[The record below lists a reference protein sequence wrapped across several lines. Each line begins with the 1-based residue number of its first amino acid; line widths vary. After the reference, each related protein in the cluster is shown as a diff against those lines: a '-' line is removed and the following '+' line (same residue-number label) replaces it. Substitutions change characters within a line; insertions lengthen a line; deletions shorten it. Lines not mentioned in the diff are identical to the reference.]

1 MVSVV
6 LKLLYSRGYSVVLA
20 NNLRRM
26 GILLFG
32 AAKDIAGVPVL
43 EKPAHI
49 TDVATLKGWLYEVY
63 PSLQQLR
70 SVMIAV
76 NRTYATDSQEIGAD
90 DEIAVIP
97 PVSGG

>member
-1 MVSVV
+1 
-6 LKLLYSRGYSVVLA
+6 
-20 NNLRRM
+20 M

-43 EKPAHI
+43 EKPAH
-49 TDVATLKGWLYEVY
+49 VNNVGALKAWLYEVY
-63 PSLQQLR
+63 PSLQQLK
-70 SVMIAV
+70 SMMIAV
-76 NRTYATDSQEIGAD
+76 NRSYAVDMQALSDQ

>member
-1 MVSVV
+1 
-6 LKLLYSRGYSVVLA
+6 
-20 NNLRRM
+20 M

-43 EKPAHI
+43 EKPDHI
-49 TDVATLKGWLYEVY
+49 KDVAALKAWLYDVY
-63 PSLQQLR
+63 PSLQQLK
-70 SVMIAV
+70 SMMIAV
-76 NRTYATDSQEIGAD
+76 NRTYATDAQPIGAH

>member
-1 MVSVV
+1 
-6 LKLLYSRGYSVVLA
+6 
-20 NNLRRM
+20 M

-43 EKPAHI
+43 NKPEHI
-49 TDVATLKGWLYEVY
+49 TDVATLKAWLFELY

-76 NRTYATDSQEIGAD
+76 NRTYAADTQVISSQ

>member
-1 MVSVV
+1 M
-6 LKLLYSRGYSVVLA
+6 G
-20 NNLRRM
+20 M

-49 TDVATLKGWLYEVY
+49 SDVAALKAWLYEVY
-63 PSLQQLR
+63 PSLQQLK
-70 SVMIAV
+70 SMMIAV
-76 NRTYATDSQEIGAD
+76 NRAYATYEQTISQQ
-90 DEIAVIP
+90 DEVAVIP

>member
-1 MVSVV
+1 
-6 LKLLYSRGYSVVLA
+6 
-20 NNLRRM
+20 M

-43 EKPAHI
+43 EKPDHI
-49 TDVATLKGWLYEVY
+49 RDVATLKAWLYEVY
-63 PSLQQLR
+63 PSLQQLK
-70 SVMIAV
+70 SMMIAV
-76 NRTYATDSQEIGAD
+76 NRAYATDTQPIGAH

>member
-1 MVSVV
+1 
-6 LKLLYSRGYSVVLA
+6 
-20 NNLRRM
+20 M

-43 EKPAHI
+43 DKPEHI
-49 TDVATLKGWLYEVY
+49 TDVATLKAWLFGVY

-76 NRTYATDSQEIGAD
+76 NRTYAADTQVISSQ

>member
-1 MVSVV
+1 
-6 LKLLYSRGYSVVLA
+6 
-20 NNLRRM
+20 M

-43 EKPAHI
+43 DKPEHI
-49 TDVATLKGWLYEVY
+49 TDVATLKAWLYEVY

-76 NRTYATDSQEIGAD
+76 NRTYAADTQEISNQ

>member
-1 MVSVV
+1 
-6 LKLLYSRGYSVVLA
+6 
-20 NNLRRM
+20 M

-43 EKPAHI
+43 DKPEHI
-49 TDVATLKGWLYEVY
+49 TDVATLKAWLYEVY

-70 SVMIAV
+70 SLMIAV
-76 NRTYATDSQEIGAD
+76 NRTYAADTQEISSQ

>member
-1 MVSVV
+1 
-6 LKLLYSRGYSVVLA
+6 
-20 NNLRRM
+20 M

-43 EKPAHI
+43 NKPEHI
-49 TDVATLKGWLYEVY
+49 TDVATLKAWLFEVY

-76 NRTYATDSQEIGAD
+76 NRTYAAD
-90 DEIAVIP
+90 TQVISSGDEIAVIP

>member
-1 MVSVV
+1 
-6 LKLLYSRGYSVVLA
+6 
-20 NNLRRM
+20 M

-32 AAKDIAGVPVL
+32 VAKDIAGVPVL

-49 TDVATLKGWLYEVY
+49 SDVAALKAWLYEAY
-63 PSLQQLR
+63 PSLLQLKYL
-70 SVMIAV
+70 MIAV
-76 NRTYATDSQEIGAD
+76 NREYADDSQTISAQ

>member
-1 MVSVV
+1 
-6 LKLLYSRGYSVVLA
+6 
-20 NNLRRM
+20 M

-43 EKPAHI
+43 NKPEHI
-49 TDVATLKGWLYEVY
+49 TDVATLKAWLFELY

-76 NRTYATDSQEIGAD
+76 NRTYATDTQVISSQ

>member
-1 MVSVV
+1 
-6 LKLLYSRGYSVVLA
+6 
-20 NNLRRM
+20 M

-43 EKPAHI
+43 EKPEHI
-49 TDVATLKGWLYEVY
+49 RDVATLRDWLYEAY
-63 PSLQQLR
+63 PSLRQLR

-76 NRTYATDSQEIGAD
+76 NRAYAADSQVISAT

>member
-1 MVSVV
+1 
-6 LKLLYSRGYSVVLA
+6 
-20 NNLRRM
+20 M

-32 AAKDIAGVPVL
+32 AAKDIAGVTVL
-43 EKPAHI
+43 NKPEHI
-49 TDVATLKGWLYEVY
+49 TDVATLKAWLFELY

-76 NRTYATDSQEIGAD
+76 NRTYATDTQVISSQ

>member
-1 MVSVV
+1 
-6 LKLLYSRGYSVVLA
+6 
-20 NNLRRM
+20 M

-32 AAKDIAGVPVL
+32 AAKDIAGVPVIN
-43 EKPAHI
+43 KPEHI
-49 TDVATLKGWLYEVY
+49 TDVAALKAWLFEVY

-76 NRTYATDSQEIGAD
+76 NRTYAAD
-90 DEIAVIP
+90 TQVISSEDEIAVIP

>member
-1 MVSVV
+1 
-6 LKLLYSRGYSVVLA
+6 
-20 NNLRRM
+20 M

-43 EKPAHI
+43 EKPDHI
-49 TDVATLKGWLYEVY
+49 TDVATLKVWLYEAY
-63 PSLQQLR
+63 PALQQLK
-70 SVMIAV
+70 SMMIAV
-76 NRTYATDSQEIGAD
+76 NRAYATDTQLIGTG

>member
-1 MVSVV
+1 
-6 LKLLYSRGYSVVLA
+6 
-20 NNLRRM
+20 M

-49 TDVATLKGWLYEVY
+49 TDVAALKAWLYEVY
-63 PSLQQLR
+63 PSLQQLK
-70 SVMIAV
+70 SMMIAV
-76 NRTYATDSQEIGAD
+76 NRAYATDAQLISAR

>member
-1 MVSVV
+1 
-6 LKLLYSRGYSVVLA
+6 
-20 NNLRRM
+20 M

-32 AAKDIAGVPVL
+32 AAKDIAGVPVIN
-43 EKPAHI
+43 KPEHI
-49 TDVATLKGWLYEVY
+49 TDVAALKVWLFEVY

-76 NRTYATDSQEIGAD
+76 NRTYAAD
-90 DEIAVIP
+90 TQVISSEDEIAVIP

>member
-1 MVSVV
+1 
-6 LKLLYSRGYSVVLA
+6 
-20 NNLRRM
+20 M

-43 EKPAHI
+43 QKPENI
-49 TDVATLKGWLYEVY
+49 GNVAALKAWLYEEY
-63 PSLQQLR
+63 PELQQLR
-70 SVMIAV
+70 SMMIAV
-76 NRTYATDSQEIGAD
+76 NRTYAADSQTIGSQ

>member
-1 MVSVV
+1 
-6 LKLLYSRGYSVVLA
+6 
-20 NNLRRM
+20 M

-32 AAKDIAGVPVL
+32 AAKDIAGVPVID
-43 EKPAHI
+43 KPEHI
-49 TDVATLKGWLYEVY
+49 TDVAALKAWLFEVY

-76 NRTYATDSQEIGAD
+76 NRTYAADTQVISSQ

>member
-1 MVSVV
+1 MV
-6 LKLLYSRGYSVVLA
+6 LKLLFYRGYIVVLT
-20 NNLRRM
+20 NKLRRM

-49 TDVATLKGWLYEVY
+49 TDVATLKDWLYEVY
-63 PSLQQLR
+63 PSLHQLR

-76 NRTYATDSQEIGAD
+76 NRAYAADSQEIGAD

>member
-1 MVSVV
+1 
-6 LKLLYSRGYSVVLA
+6 
-20 NNLRRM
+20 M

-43 EKPAHI
+43 NKPEHI
-49 TDVATLKGWLYEVY
+49 TDVATLKAWLFEVY

-76 NRTYATDSQEIGAD
+76 NRTYAADTQVISSQ

>member
-1 MVSVV
+1 
-6 LKLLYSRGYSVVLA
+6 
-20 NNLRRM
+20 M

-32 AAKDIAGVPVL
+32 VAKDIAGVPVL

-49 TDVATLKGWLYEVY
+49 SDVAALKAWLYEAY
-63 PSLQQLR
+63 PSLLQLK
-70 SVMIAV
+70 SMMIAV
-76 NRTYATDSQEIGAD
+76 NRTYAADSQTISAQ

>member
-1 MVSVV
+1 
-6 LKLLYSRGYSVVLA
+6 
-20 NNLRRM
+20 M

-43 EKPAHI
+43 DKPEHI
-49 TDVATLKGWLYEVY
+49 TDVATLKAWLYEVY

-76 NRTYATDSQEIGAD
+76 NRTYAADTQEISSQ
-90 DEIAVIP
+90 DEVAVIP

>member
-1 MVSVV
+1 
-6 LKLLYSRGYSVVLA
+6 
-20 NNLRRM
+20 M

-43 EKPAHI
+43 DKPEHV
-49 TDVATLKGWLYEVY
+49 TDVATLKAWLYEVY

-76 NRTYATDSQEIGAD
+76 NRTYAADTQEISSQ

>member
-1 MVSVV
+1 
-6 LKLLYSRGYSVVLA
+6 
-20 NNLRRM
+20 M

-43 EKPAHI
+43 DKPEHI
-49 TDVATLKGWLYEVY
+49 TDVATLKAWLYEVY

-76 NRTYATDSQEIGAD
+76 NRTYAADTQEISSQ

>member
-1 MVSVV
+1 
-6 LKLLYSRGYSVVLA
+6 
-20 NNLRRM
+20 M

-43 EKPAHI
+43 DKPEHI
-49 TDVATLKGWLYEVY
+49 TDVATLKAWLYEVY
-63 PSLQQLR
+63 PSLRQLR

-76 NRTYATDSQEIGAD
+76 NRTYAADTQEISSQ

>member
-1 MVSVV
+1 
-6 LKLLYSRGYSVVLA
+6 
-20 NNLRRM
+20 M

-32 AAKDIAGVPVL
+32 AAKDIAGVPVID
-43 EKPAHI
+43 KPEHI
-49 TDVATLKGWLYEVY
+49 TDVATLKAWLFEVY

-76 NRTYATDSQEIGAD
+76 NRTYAADTQVISSQ

>member
-1 MVSVV
+1 
-6 LKLLYSRGYSVVLA
+6 
-20 NNLRRM
+20 M

-43 EKPAHI
+43 DKPEHI
-49 TDVATLKGWLYEVY
+49 TDVATLKAWLFEVY

-76 NRTYATDSQEIGAD
+76 NRTYAADTQVISSQ

>member
-1 MVSVV
+1 
-6 LKLLYSRGYSVVLA
+6 
-20 NNLRRM
+20 M

-43 EKPAHI
+43 EKPDHI
-49 TDVATLKGWLYEVY
+49 TDVAALKTWLYDVY
-63 PSLQQLR
+63 PSLQQLK
-70 SVMIAV
+70 SMMIAV
-76 NRTYATDSQEIGAD
+76 NRTYATDAQPIGAQ